1 MCKPSEILPKARID
15 QFIALAGACA
25 IYGAKFTHEPW
36 STMLHMVGAGMLTNA
51 FPQLSKIL
59 SPSSKEEQIAE
70 LQKVEDL
77 VATKILD

>member
-1 MCKPSEILPKARID
+1 MCKVSEILPKARID
-15 QFIALAGACA
+15 QFIALAGACL

-36 STMLHMVGAGMLTNA
+36 ATMLHMFGSGMIVNA

-59 SPSSKEEQIAE
+59 APSTKAEQIAE
-70 LQKVEDL
+70 IEKL